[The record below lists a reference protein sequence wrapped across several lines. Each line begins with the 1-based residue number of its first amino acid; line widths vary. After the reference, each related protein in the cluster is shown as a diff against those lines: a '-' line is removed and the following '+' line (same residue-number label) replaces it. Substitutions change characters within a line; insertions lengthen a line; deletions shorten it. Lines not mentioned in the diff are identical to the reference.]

1 MRSVFVFRLAV
12 GLFTGGFAV
21 ASPCKPIPV
30 TTTSGEISIVSS
42 ETASAT
48 SAVSSTTE
56 TSAVSSTTDVSAT
69 SVVSE
74 SSVELSASSSLEV
87 VSSTLFEVSVTS
99 MFDAESTTAEPTTTE
114 QTTTEQTTTGATTSA
129 AMPTFTIYASSES
142 ALDGASLE
150 TYNNAGS
157 VAVFNHNPIF
167 GSATARS
174 YTIDSEGRLINDQG
188 FFLCAYYLA
197 NNAQL
202 DAPASVGTCTT
213 AQPKNPFLR
222 CELSGLELQCGIAAR
237 TCVYNPN
244 GEPTCEETGGMWNT
258 WSVGLVYVGTG
269 LMIGPEDTPST
280 YDRIR
285 VLVSIL

>member
-1 MRSVFVFRLAV
+1 MRSVVVFRLAV
-12 GLFTGGFAV
+12 GLFAGEFAV
-21 ASPCKPIPV
+21 ASPCKPISV
-30 TTTSGEISIVSS
+30 TTTSEEISIVSS

-56 TSAVSSTTDVSAT
+56 TSAVSFTTDVSAT
-69 SVVSE
+69 SVISE
-74 SSVELSASSSLEV
+74 SSVGTSASSFLEV
-87 VSSTLFEVSVTS
+87 VSSTSFEVYVTS
-99 MFDAESTTAEPTTTE
+99 TFDAESTTAEPTTTE
-114 QTTTEQTTTGATTSA
+114 QTTTGAITTA

-150 TYNNAGS
+150 TYNNANS
-157 VAVFNHNPIF
+157 VAVFNHNPLF
-167 GSATARS
+167 GSPTARL
-174 YTIDSEGRLINDQG
+174 YTIDSEGRLVNDQG

-197 NNAQL
+197 TNTQL

-222 CELSGLELQCGIAAR
+222 CKLSGLELQCGIAAR

-244 GEPTCEETGGMWNT
+244 GEPICEETGGLWTT

-280 YDRIR
+280 YDRIG
-285 VLVSIL
+285 VLVSAL